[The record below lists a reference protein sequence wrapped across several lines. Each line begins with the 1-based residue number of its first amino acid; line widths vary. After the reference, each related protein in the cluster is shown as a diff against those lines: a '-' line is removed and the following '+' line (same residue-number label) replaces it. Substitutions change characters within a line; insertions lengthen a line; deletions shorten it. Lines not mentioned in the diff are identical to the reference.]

1 LQTEDLTGSFFCPII
16 TFDFFQNSPK
26 QLISKATTRFLL
38 GKEHNLA
45 QRRHKILAALE
56 EAGELSVTVLSA
68 RFDVSEVTIRQD
80 LNALSKRGLLLRTRG
95 GALSTNTMPEFSFD
109 VRQQQQAADKTRIGQ
124 AAAQLVHH
132 GDTIILDA
140 STTAQA
146 IIPFIKH
153 YSELTVITNGLKLAM
168 GLLDAPQ
175 IQVLLPGGSLR
186 RESISLVGQP
196 PDEVLDSLNVQI
208 GFFGARGLTL
218 EEGLTDVNLSEVA
231 MKRAMVDRCRQVV
244 GVFDASKWGRVAA
257 ATFAP
262 LEKVDIII
270 SNTKAPATMV
280 EQLRQRQVEVIL
292 V

>member
-1 LQTEDLTGSFFCPII
+1 M
-16 TFDFFQNSPK
+16 
-26 QLISKATTRFLL
+26 

-56 EAGELSVTVLSA
+56 EEGELSVAALSI

-109 VRQQQQAADKTRIGQ
+109 VRQQQQAAEKTRIGQ

-146 IIPFIKH
+146 VSPFLKQH
-153 YSELTVITNGLKLAM
+153 SELTVITNGLKLAM

-196 PDEVLDSLNVQI
+196 PGEVLDSLNVQI

-218 EEGLTDVNLSEVA
+218 DEGLTDVNLSEVA
-231 MKRAMVDRCRQVV
+231 MKRAMVARCRHVV
-244 GVFDASKWGRVAA
+244 GVLDASKWGRVAA

-262 LEKVDIII
+262 LEKVDTII
-270 SNTKAPATMV
+270 STTKAPATIV
-280 EQLRQRQVEVIL
+280 EQLRQHHVEVIL